1 MGIKRKNYLPT
12 LILTLI
18 LWGLLATIIIWVD
31 PQLVKDIILPGV
43 YLPFFVVFW
52 PASFFTLALLM
63 GSSGRGFLAATGL
76 NIFLLLRIFGFGN
89 WLNLILIV
97 GIVLAIDRFRK
108 H

>member
-12 LILTLI
+12 LILTLL
-18 LWGLLATIIIWVD
+18 LWALLASMIIWVD
-31 PQLVKDIILPGV
+31 PQLVKDILLPGV

-52 PASFFTLALLM
+52 PASFFTLALLI
-63 GSSGRGFLAATGL
+63 GSSSRGLLVATGI
-76 NIFLLLRIFGFGN
+76 NIFLLLRVFGFGN
-89 WLNLILIV
+89 WLNLILIA